1 MATGG
6 CWWDRKLSRADWHN
20 FGLVVKRTGT
30 RLPRTRGLKGST
42 CGIDRYGNSQYGPL
56 GYFNMNHNHK
66 PMLERHDQRPRLA
79 PTERSM
85 WVNRDADIS
94 ALGLPRSGYDR
105 RYQAPSSHK
114 SSPPRAPA
122 SDQDREEDSD
132 WCRKPCIRLDY
143 DVDMQAFRCI
153 LYVWTAPDVK
163 FGTSQ
168 TRQERTPSASLV
180 GASPKADGA
189 ANLGQSI
196 FSGSVQQVLEELANV
211 KMNSTQEPAMMSKDL
226 LGLSDFIAGPER
238 AVLPTLYIQK
248 VTTEQAAGQQEQRF
262 EAPSSV
268 FDWGSLDQH
277 RMVRFPT
284 LLAGGAAGSTAP
296 TALGADLGH
305 SSFAQLSESFTKRLE
320 INKFECLRENCLEI
334 WCPAVWAQ

>member
-105 RYQAPSSHK
+105 RQQGVDRSSLV
-114 SSPPRAPA
+114 A
-122 SDQDREEDSD
+122 SAGI
-132 WCRKPCIRLDY
+132 PT
-143 DVDMQAFRCI
+143 FRCI

-168 TRQERTPSASLV
+168 TR
-180 GASPKADGA
+180 
-189 ANLGQSI
+189 
-196 FSGSVQQVLEELANV
+196 QVLEELANV

-238 AVLPTLYIQK
+238 AVLPTLYMQK
-248 VTTEQAAGQQEQRF
+248 VTTEQAAGQQEQMMLTFCQRLQSGAEVRGLQKEAINIPTSEGRTLGRGSQTDLYLDFQMF
-262 EAPSSV
+262 ESNAP
-268 FDWGSLDQH
+268 FLAD
-277 RMVRFPT
+277 
-284 LLAGGAAGSTAP
+284 LLRRRIAMKGVGAVCAVQPGCCHKSRVHADSEARVATTAP
-296 TALGADLGH
+296 AV
-305 SSFAQLSESFTKRLE
+305 FA
-320 INKFECLRENCLEI
+320 ID
-334 WCPAVWAQ
+334 